1 MSEYKRMLAGRKARE
16 EILEGVE
23 TLSAAVSATM
33 GPRGKNVIIEQPGRP
48 PHLTKD
54 GVTVARCINLRDKY
68 KNLGVQVVKEAAS
81 RTADTA
87 GDGTTTATVL
97 CHAIYSEGLKM
108 INSSFQP
115 SEIVKGINDAKD
127 IIIEELQSMAK
138 PLENDEEIIQ
148 VGTISANGDREIGE
162 LIAKAMSEVGR
173 DGTLSVEEAK
183 GFQTTLDVVNGT
195 QVNRGFI
202 SPYFV
207 TDQTKMTCVLER
219 PYILL
224 YGSKLTNLQD
234 ILGLLEEVRKS
245 QRPLLIIA
253 DDIDGDAM
261 QGLVVNKL
269 KGVLDICAIRS
280 PEFGTTRVSTMEDLE
295 ILTGGTFISEVDE
308 LKDHSLSA
316 LGTCRKVIVGKN
328 VTTMI
333 GASGDDDEI
342 QKRVYAIKEYCEDP
356 SLDLE
361 DVQAAKR
368 RIARLANGVAVIRV
382 GGSTEIEMRERKD
395 RIDDALSA
403 TRAAVAEGVLPG
415 GGTALVRASKKLM
428 SEVRGNITDRQ
439 VGIKVLATACQA
451 PLRQIVANLGKSPEL
466 VVEKVSKLKGTNG
479 FDARQEKFLDL
490 LDAGVIDPLV
500 VVRCALENSVSAAC
514 ALLSVGVAIVE
525 DTSDDSLKKSL
536 SEL

>member
-1 MSEYKRMLAGRKARE
+1 MSEYKKMLLGRKAQE
-16 EILEGVE
+16 EILAGVSI
-23 TLSAAVSATM
+23 LSRAVSATM
-33 GPRGKNVIIEQPGRP
+33 GPRGKNVIIEQPGGP

-68 KNLGVQVVKEAAS
+68 KNLGVQIVKEAAS

-108 INSSFQP
+108 INSNFQP

-127 IIIEELQSMAK
+127 ILIEELQAMAK

-148 VGTISANGDREIGE
+148 IGTISANGDREIGE
-162 LIAKAMSEVGR
+162 LIARAMLEVGR

-195 QVNRGFI
+195 QIDRGFV

-219 PYILL
+219 PYVLL

-234 ILGLLEEVRKS
+234 ILGLLEEVRQS

-253 DDIDGDAM
+253 DDIDGDAL

-269 KGVLDICAIRS
+269 KGVLEVCAIRS
-280 PEFGTTRVSTMEDLE
+280 PEFGTMRVSTMEDLE
-295 ILTGGTFISEVDE
+295 TLTAGTFVSEVE
-308 LKDHSLSA
+308 GLKDQTLA
-316 LGTCRKVIVGKN
+316 TLGTCRKIIIGKN
-328 VTTMI
+328 VTTLI
-333 GASGDDDEI
+333 GAAGDDNEI
-342 QKRVYAIKEYCEDP
+342 RDRVAAIKEYCEDP
-356 SLDLE
+356 SLDKE
-361 DVQAAKR
+361 DVRAANR

-382 GGSTEIEMRERKD
+382 GGSTEIEMKERKD

-403 TRAAVAEGVLPG
+403 TRAAVAEGILPG
-415 GGTALVRASKKLM
+415 GGTALVRASKRLVP
-428 SEVRGNITDRQ
+428 EIRGNVTDRQ
-439 VGIKVLATACQA
+439 VGVKVLANACQA
-451 PLRQIVANLGKSPEL
+451 PLRQIVSNLGKSPEL
-466 VVEKVSKLKGTNG
+466 VVEKVMKLKGSHG
-479 FDARQEKFLDL
+479 FDARQEKFVDL
-490 LDAGVIDPLV
+490 LAAGVIDPLV

-514 ALLSVGVAIVE
+514 SLLSIGIAIIE
-525 DTSDDSLKKSL
+525 DTTENKSL
-536 SEL
+536 NSTPGL

>member
-1 MSEYKRMLAGRKARE
+1 MSGFKTMLSGRKARE

-23 TLSAAVSATM
+23 TLASAVSSTM
-33 GPRGKNVIIEQPGRP
+33 GPRGKNVIIEQPGGP

-54 GVTVARCINLRDKY
+54 GVTVAKCINLRDKY

-127 IIIEELQSMAK
+127 VIIEELQTMAR
-138 PLENDEEIIQ
+138 PLECDEEIIQ

-162 LIAKAMSEVGR
+162 LIARAMSEVGR

-183 GFQTTLDVVNGT
+183 GFQTTLDIVNGT
-195 QVNRGFI
+195 QIDRGFV

-207 TDQTKMTCVLER
+207 TDQTKMTCVLDR
-219 PYILL
+219 PYVLL
-224 YGSKLTNLQD
+224 YGSKLTSIQD
-234 ILGLLEEVRKS
+234 ILGLLEEVRKA

-253 DDIDGDAM
+253 DDIDGDAL

-269 KGVLDICAIRS
+269 KGVLDVCAIRS
-280 PEFGTTRVSTMEDLE
+280 PEFGTTRISTMEDLE
-295 ILTGGTFISEVDE
+295 ILTGGTFISEVEE
-308 LKDHSLSA
+308 LKEQSISA
-316 LGTCRKVIVGKN
+316 LGTCRRIIVGKN
-328 VTTMI
+328 VTTLV
-333 GASGDDDEI
+333 GASGEDDKI
-342 QKRVYAIKEYCEDP
+342 QDRVSAIKEYCEDP
-356 SLDLE
+356 SLDVE
-361 DVQAAKR
+361 DINAAKR

-382 GGSTEIEMRERKD
+382 GGSTEIEMKERKD

-403 TRAAVAEGVLPG
+403 TRAAVAEGILPG
-415 GGTALVRASKKLM
+415 GGTALVRASKRLS
-428 SEVRGNITDRQ
+428 SEIRGNVTDRQ
-439 VGIKVLATACQA
+439 VGIRVLANACQA
-451 PLRQIVANLGKSPEL
+451 PLRQIVTNLGKSPEL
-466 VVEKVSKLKGTNG
+466 VVEKVSKLKGANG
-479 FDARQEKFLDL
+479 FDARQEKYIDL

-514 ALLSVGVAIVE
+514 SLLSIGVAIVE
-525 DTSDDSLKKSL
+525 DDSEDQVKKALSDL
-536 SEL
+536 